1 MKTFLIVVLL
11 AICIALAS
19 SVHPKHHNKGR
30 LSSSSSP
37 TRSFRFAAAA
47 ANPHRRPR
55 KPLANKKRV
64 NVSEPIT
71 TYSEEKEK
79 EAEDIEMKLQ
89 QAFSDKAR
97 KASKQVIKKKVI
109 KKKVIKKKKKKV
121 GLTGATGTSGT
132 TGTSSGS
139 TGTTSEEPEAAS
151 GPVEV
156 SDT

>member
-47 ANPHRRPR
+47 ANPYRRPR

-79 EAEDIEMKLQ
+79 EAGNY
-89 QAFSDKAR
+89 
-97 KASKQVIKKKVI
+97 SKK
-109 KKKVIKKKKKKV
+109 
-121 GLTGATGTSGT
+121 
-132 TGTSSGS
+132 
-139 TGTTSEEPEAAS
+139 
-151 GPVEV
+151 
-156 SDT
+156 

>member
-11 AICIALAS
+11 AICMALAS

-109 KKKVIKKKKKKV
+109 KKKKKKV
-121 GLTGATGTSGT
+121 GLTGATGSSSSSSNSKNET
-132 TGTSSGS
+132 TG
-139 TGTTSEEPEAAS
+139 
-151 GPVEV
+151 
-156 SDT
+156 